1 MNTRYYFLIVL
12 WAMSLFAPLHAQT
25 YDKMWKEVEQL
36 QKKDLPQSVVS
47 ASMKIYDKAKA
58 ERDVP
63 QMMKAYLT
71 AMQYRTLVTPDSLE
85 TDMKGLENWAKQT
98 EKAED
103 STEGRRTC
111 DPPENDSGQSSRIC
125 KTARSTGIQYMY
137 DCKRRK

>member
-98 EKAED
+98 DKAED
-103 STEGRRTC
+103 RAVQANALLSFRRDNIPVC
-111 DPPENDSGQSSRIC
+111 LLPGFSFLSQIG
-125 KTARSTGIQYMY
+125 K
-137 DCKRRK
+137 

>member
-85 TDMKGLENWAKQT
+85 TDMKELET
-98 EKAED
+98 
-103 STEGRRTC
+103 
-111 DPPENDSGQSSRIC
+111 GQS
-125 KTARSTGIQYMY
+125 
-137 DCKRRK
+137 KRKSGRQGGALFHFG

>member
-58 ERDVP
+58 E
-63 QMMKAYLT
+63 Q
-71 AMQYRTLVTPDSLE
+71 LVKSIV
-85 TDMKGLENWAKQT
+85 
-98 EKAED
+98 EKYPLYA
-103 STEGRRTC
+103 
-111 DPPENDSGQSSRIC
+111 
-125 KTARSTGIQYMY
+125 
-137 DCKRRK
+137 

>member
-63 QMMKAYLT
+63 AN
-71 AMQYRTLVTPDSLE
+71 D
-85 TDMKGLENWAKQT
+85 
-98 EKAED
+98 
-103 STEGRRTC
+103 EGISDC
-111 DPPENDSGQSSRIC
+111 HAISHSCHSR
-125 KTARSTGIQYMY
+125 
-137 DCKRRK
+137 

>member
-85 TDMKGLENWAKQT
+85 TDMKELENWAKQT
-98 EKAED
+98 EKRK
-103 STEGRRTC
+103 TGRC
-111 DPPENDSGQSSRIC
+111 SIPFWVS
-125 KTARSTGIQYMY
+125 
-137 DCKRRK
+137 

>member
-71 AMQYRTLVTPDSLE
+71 AMQYRTLVIPDSLE
-85 TDMKGLENWAKQT
+85 GIGKLG
-98 EKAED
+98 KANGK
-103 STEGRRTC
+103 SGRQ
-111 DPPENDSGQSSRIC
+111 GG
-125 KTARSTGIQYMY
+125 ALFHFG
-137 DCKRRK
+137 

>member
-1 MNTRYYFLIVL
+1 MRFFVKGTIKDEAYEYSLLFLIVL

-98 EKAED
+98 EKRK
-103 STEGRRTC
+103 TGRC
-111 DPPENDSGQSSRIC
+111 SIPFG
-125 KTARSTGIQYMY
+125 
-137 DCKRRK
+137 

>member
-98 EKAED
+98 EKRK
-103 STEGRRTC
+103 TGRC
-111 DPPENDSGQSSRIC
+111 SIPFWVS
-125 KTARSTGIQYMY
+125 
-137 DCKRRK
+137 

>member
-58 ERDVP
+58 ERDVS

-85 TDMKGLENWAKQT
+85 TDMKGLET
-98 EKAED
+98 
-103 STEGRRTC
+103 
-111 DPPENDSGQSSRIC
+111 GQSKRKKR
-125 KTARSTGIQYMY
+125 KTGRCSIPFWVS
-137 DCKRRK
+137 